1 MLGGTDAAAIA
12 DGLRKG
18 GSVLRPEEVH
28 AILSSDRSAD
38 SYELYYH
45 YAAAIYN
52 WYCAADSIAAAEIMA
67 PSLYVR
73 ALHCVLSPSAVRSL
87 RSLLCCLCCSVC
99 LMSAER

>member
-38 SYELYYH
+38 SYQLYYH

-73 ALHCVLSPSAVRSL
+73 ALHCVLSLSAALSALSAVL
-87 RSLLCCLCCSVC
+87 SLLLGV
-99 LMSAER
+99 LDAR